1 VVAHLICVKLRAK
14 QCSVNDASGYFRHLR
29 KEQSHNA
36 ILLHQNNH
44 HELRVLRP
52 DQIAFSLH
60 GAITIRN
67 YLRQSEQ
74 VLHRLECVF
83 QCCMQ
88 T

>member
-14 QCSVNDASGYFRHLR
+14 QWSVNDTSGYFRHLR

-36 ILLHQNNH
+36 ILLFQNNH
-44 HELRVLRP
+44 HELRVVFRP

-67 YLRQSEQ
+67 YLHQSEQ
-74 VLHRLECVF
+74 VLY
-83 QCCMQ
+83 
-88 T
+88 